1 MTRIIKLFSV
11 YVIVLALFL
20 PLTGSERDKAL
31 KFYNQSLEQYN
42 KKDYN
47 GFVQN
52 TKKALEYL
60 PKNRTLKYN
69 LARGYALTGKTH
81 EAMDILE
88 PLVELGIF
96 LDVDTQKDFNKL
108 KENKRFQTLV
118 AKVKKQ
124 KQPLVKSKIAFTL
137 PERNLIPEGI
147 TFDKIEKAFYLSSLS
162 KCKIVKVD
170 AQGKI
175 TDFVASRQD
184 GLLSV
189 AGMKVD
195 AKQRVL
201 WACNS
206 FGYPHDSLPQELF
219 GSSGVFKYDLKTR
232 KLIKKYTLP
241 KQEKH
246 FLNDVTVTPDGTVY
260 LSDSHVPAVYK
271 IDPKKD
277 EIEKFI
283 DLAGQLFPN
292 GITYS
297 PDSHKI
303 FVATS
308 AEVVSVDPQTRKI
321 TILGHKKNQFIA
333 GGDGMYYYKGSLISI
348 QNTVSKGRIVRLFLD
363 EKQENVTHLE
373 ILESQNPDYAVPTT
387 GTIVKNCLYFISNSQ
402 LDKFD
407 NKGKLPPIDKIQE
420 TKILKL
426 EL

>member
-1 MTRIIKLFSV
+1 MTRIIKLLSV

-31 KFYNQSLEQYN
+31 EFYRQSLEQYN

-47 GFVQN
+47 GFLQN

-60 PKNRTLKYN
+60 PKNHTLKYN
-69 LARGYALTGKTH
+69 LARGLALTGKTH
-81 EAMDILE
+81 EALDILE
-88 PLVELGIF
+88 PLVDLGIF
-96 LDVDTQKDFNKL
+96 PEVDTQKDFNNL
-108 KENKRFQTLV
+108 KEDKRFQALA

-124 KQPLVKSKIAFTL
+124 KQPLVKSKTAFTL
-137 PERNLIPEGI
+137 PERDLIPEGI
-147 TFDKIEKAFYLSSLS
+147 TYDKVEKAFYLSSLS

-175 TDFVASRQD
+175 TDFVAPRQD
-184 GLLSV
+184 GLLPAV
-189 AGMKVD
+189 GMEVD
-195 AKQRVL
+195 AKRRVL

-206 FGYPHDSLPQELF
+206 FGYPHDSLPRELF
-219 GSSGVFKYDLKTR
+219 GSTGVFKYDLKTR

-246 FLNDVTVTPDGTVY
+246 FLNDLTITPDGTVY
-260 LSDSHVPAVYK
+260 LSDSYVPAVYK

-277 EIEKFI
+277 EIEKFV
-283 DLAGQLFPN
+283 DLSGQLFPN

-297 PDSHKI
+297 TDTHKI
-303 FVATS
+303 FAAT
-308 AEVVSVDPQTRKI
+308 ADEVIIVDPQTRKI
-321 TILGHKKNQFIA
+321 TTLGHAKNQYIA

-348 QNTVSKGRIVRLFLD
+348 QNTVGKGRIVRLTLD
-363 EKQENVTHLE
+363 EKQEKVTHTK
-373 ILESQNPDYAVPTT
+373 ILENQNPDYAIPTT
-387 GTIVKNCLYFISNSQ
+387 GTIVKNYLYFISNSQ

-407 NKGKLPPIDKIQE
+407 DKGKLPPIDKLQE